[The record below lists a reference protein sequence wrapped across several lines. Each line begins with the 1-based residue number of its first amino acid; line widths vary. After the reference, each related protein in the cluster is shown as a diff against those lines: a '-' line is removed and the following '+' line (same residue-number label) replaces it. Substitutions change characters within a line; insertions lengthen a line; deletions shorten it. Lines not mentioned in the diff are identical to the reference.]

1 MKRREFISL
10 IGGAAAMVPLV
21 ARAQQPALPVVAVI
35 NSGAA
40 EGQAARLAGFRKGL
54 NATGYA
60 EGQNAT
66 VEYHWLQ
73 GDYERLPALLADLVR
88 RRVSVMATLDT
99 ASALRAKNATT
110 TIPIVFAV
118 GEDPVALG
126 LVANL
131 AQPGGNA
138 TGINFFSLETNAKRL
153 GLMHELLP
161 KATRF
166 VVLLN
171 PASAT
176 SASATS
182 QTVKEAARAL
192 GLETLF
198 LNASTASEI
207 DAAFATLARESTD
220 ALFIQGDG
228 FFTSRA
234 VQLATLA
241 VRDRIPASYSA
252 REMVEAGLLM
262 SYGTNFADTWRQV
275 GVYAGSILKGAKP
288 AELPV
293 LQSTKFEFVIN
304 LQTAKSVGIEVPPT
318 LLARADEVIE

>member
-1 MKRREFISL
+1 MRRRNFIAGLASTM
-10 IGGAAAMVPLV
+10 AAWPLA
-21 ARAQQPALPVVAVI
+21 ARAQQPTMPVIAFI
-35 NSGAA
+35 NGGVA
-40 EGQAARLAGFRKGL
+40 EGQAARLAEFRKGL

-66 VEYHWLQ
+66 VEYYWLE
-73 GDYERLPALLADLVR
+73 GHYERLPALLADLVR

-99 ASALRAKNATT
+99 ASALPAKDATT

-118 GEDPVALG
+118 AEDPVALG

-138 TGINFFSLETNAKRL
+138 TGINYFTYETNAKRL

-166 VVLLN
+166 GVLLN
-171 PASAT
+171 PANA
-176 SASATS
+176 ASAAATPK
-182 QTVKEAARAL
+182 TVKEAARAL

-198 LNASTASEI
+198 FNASTPSEI
-207 DAAFATLARESTD
+207 DAAFAALAREPTD
-220 ALFIQGDG
+220 GLFIAGDA

-241 VRDRIPASYSA
+241 VRDRTPASYSA

-262 SYGTNFADTWRQV
+262 SYGTHFADTWRQV
-275 GVYAGSILKGAKP
+275 GIYAGSILKGAKP

-304 LQTAKSVGIEVPPT
+304 VQTAKSVGIEVPPT
-318 LLARADEVIE
+318 LLARADDVIE

>member
-1 MKRREFISL
+1 MRRREFISL
-10 IGGAAAMVPLV
+10 VGGALAAWPF
-21 ARAQQPALPVVAVI
+21 AAPAQQPALPVVAVI
-35 NSGAA
+35 QGGGA
-40 EGQAARLAGFRKGL
+40 EGQVARLAGFRKGL

-88 RRVSVMATLDT
+88 RRVSVVATLDT
-99 ASALRAKNATT
+99 PSALSTKNANT

-207 DAAFATLARESTD
+207 DAAFATLAREPTD

-293 LQSTKFEFVIN
+293 LQSTVIN